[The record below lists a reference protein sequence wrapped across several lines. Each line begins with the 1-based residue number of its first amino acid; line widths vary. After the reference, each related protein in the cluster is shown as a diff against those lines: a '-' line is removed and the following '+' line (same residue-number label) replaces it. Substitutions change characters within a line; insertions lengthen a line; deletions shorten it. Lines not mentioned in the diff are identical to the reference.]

1 MKGRYTAM
9 AEANNNG
16 AIQLFEDKKI
26 RTAWDAEQEEWYFS
40 VVDVLSVLTDQ
51 KTPRSAS
58 TYWAVLKKRLKD
70 EGADELLTNC
80 KQLKMT
86 AADGKK
92 RLTDVANTE
101 QLLRIIQSVP
111 SPKAEPFKAW
121 LARVGRERIEE
132 TIDPEQ
138 TIDRALET
146 YLKKGYSEEWVH
158 QRLLAI
164 RIRNELTDEW
174 QKRGVEKG
182 REYAILTDEIS
193 RAWSGMTTR
202 QYKQLKGLKKENLRD
217 NMTDL
222 ELVLTM
228 LAEASATDISKAAK
242 PQGFAEN
249 QDVARQG
256 GEVAGIARQALEAR
270 TGKPVITSQKADDF
284 RQLITDVVEDAAA
297 LPQRAEKK
305 EP

>member
-1 MKGRYTAM
+1 MG
-9 AEANNNG
+9 ELINND

-26 RTAWDAEQEEWYFS
+26 RTAWDEEQEEWYFS
-40 VVDVLSVLTDQ
+40 IVDVISVLTG
-51 KTPRSAS
+51 TENPRR
-58 TYWAVLKKRLKD
+58 YWSDLKRKLKK
-70 EGADELLTNC
+70 EGAVELYE
-80 KQLKMT
+80 KIVQLKMLSS
-86 AADGKK
+86 DGKRYK
-92 RLTDVANTE
+92 TDVANTE

-138 TIDRALET
+138 AIDRALET

-182 REYAILTDEIS
+182 KEYAILTDEIS

-202 QYKQLKGLKKENLRD
+202 QYKKLKGLKKENLRD
-217 NMTDL
+217 NMSDL

-228 LAEASATDISKAAK
+228 LAEATTTEISKTVK
-242 PQGFAEN
+242 PATFSEN
-249 QDVARQG
+249 QKVAHKG
-256 GEVAGIARQALEAR
+256 GSIAGNTRKEIEDT
-270 TGKPVITSQKADDF
+270 TGKPVITSQNAKDF
-284 RQLITDVVEDAAA
+284 RQLITDIVEDAAA
-297 LPQRAEKK
+297 LPEQTEETDDNKD
-305 EP
+305 E

>member
-1 MKGRYTAM
+1 MG
-9 AEANNNG
+9 ELQNND

-26 RTAWDAEQEEWYFS
+26 RTAWDEEQEEWYFS
-40 VVDVLSVLTDQ
+40 IVDVIAVLTDQ

-70 EGADELLTNC
+70 EGANELLTNC

-101 QLLRIIQSVP
+101 QLLRIIQSIP

-121 LARVGRERIEE
+121 LAMVGRERIEE

-138 TIDRALET
+138 AIDRALET

-158 QRLLAI
+158 QRLLTI

-174 QKRGVEKG
+174 KRRGVEKG
-182 REYAILTDEIS
+182 KEYAILTDEIS

-202 QYKQLKGLKKENLRD
+202 QYKKLKGLKK
-217 NMTDL
+217 
-222 ELVLTM
+222 
-228 LAEASATDISKAAK
+228 
-242 PQGFAEN
+242 
-249 QDVARQG
+249 
-256 GEVAGIARQALEAR
+256 
-270 TGKPVITSQKADDF
+270 GKPP
-284 RQLITDVVEDAAA
+284 RQYE
-297 LPQRAEKK
+297 
-305 EP
+305 

>member
-1 MKGRYTAM
+1 MG
-9 AEANNNG
+9 ELQNND

-26 RTAWDAEQEEWYFS
+26 RTAWDEEQEEWYFS
-40 VVDVLSVLTDQ
+40 IVDVIAVLTDQ

-70 EGADELLTNC
+70 EGANELLTNC

-101 QLLRIIQSVP
+101 QLLRIIQSIP

-121 LARVGRERIEE
+121 LAMVGRERIEE

-158 QRLLAI
+158 QRLLTI

-174 QKRGVEKG
+174 KRRGVEKG
-182 REYAILTDEIS
+182 KEYAILTDEIS

-202 QYKQLKGLKKENLRD
+202 QYKKLKGLKKENLRD
-217 NMTDL
+217 NMSDL

-228 LAEASATDISKAAK
+228 LAEATTTEISKTVK
-242 PQGFAEN
+242 PATFSEN
-249 QDVARQG
+249 QKVAQKG
-256 GEVAGIARQALEAR
+256 GSIAGNTRKEIEET
-270 TGKPVITSQKADDF
+270 TGKPVITAQNANDF
-284 RQLITDVVEDAAA
+284 RQLVTDIVEDAATI
-297 LPQRAEKK
+297 PEHTK
-305 EP
+305 EMPGDENKDE

>member
-1 MKGRYTAM
+1 MG
-9 AEANNNG
+9 ELQNND

-26 RTAWDAEQEEWYFS
+26 RTAWDEEQEEWYFS
-40 VVDVLSVLTDQ
+40 IVDVIAVLTDQ

-70 EGADELLTNC
+70 EGANELLTNC

-101 QLLRIIQSVP
+101 QLLRIIQSIP

-121 LARVGRERIEE
+121 LAMVGRERIEE

-174 QKRGVEKG
+174 KRRGVEKG
-182 REYAILTDEIS
+182 KEYAILTDEIS

-202 QYKQLKGLKKENLRD
+202 QYKKLKGLKKENLRD
-217 NMTDL
+217 NMSDL

-228 LAEASATDISKAAK
+228 LAEATTTEISKTVK
-242 PQGFAEN
+242 PATFSEN
-249 QDVARQG
+249 QKVAQKG
-256 GEVAGIARQALEAR
+256 GSIAGNTRKEIEET
-270 TGKPVITSQKADDF
+270 TGKPVITAQNVNDF
-284 RQLITDVVEDAAA
+284 RQLVTDIVEDAAA
-297 LPQRAEKK
+297 IPEHTEEMPGDENKD
-305 EP
+305 E